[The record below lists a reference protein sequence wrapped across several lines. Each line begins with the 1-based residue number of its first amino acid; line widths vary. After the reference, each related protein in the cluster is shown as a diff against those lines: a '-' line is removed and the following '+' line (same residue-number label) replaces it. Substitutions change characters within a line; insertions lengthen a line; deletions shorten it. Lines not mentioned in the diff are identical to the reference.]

1 MDKVLSA
8 IREADGHDI
17 HILFHAALLRYREVN
32 PDWEISL
39 ISIEKRR
46 DKNQQLD
53 EIIALLENM
62 KE

>member
-1 MDKVLSA
+1 MEKILTE
-8 IREADGHDI
+8 IREADSHDI
-17 HILFHAALLRYREVN
+17 HILFYAALTRYREVN

-46 DKNQQLD
+46 NKNQQLD